1 MGCRG
6 RRFADGVMGPR
17 GGSFMV
23 DVTGTF
29 VPGSSPGSAD
39 VSDTLG
45 DGEGACG
52 DRLSVVVGIL
62 GDWKGDEGA

>member
-1 MGCRG
+1 
-6 RRFADGVMGPR
+6 
-17 GGSFMV
+17 MV
-23 DVTGTF
+23 GVTGTF

-62 GDWKGDEGA
+62 GDWKGDEGT